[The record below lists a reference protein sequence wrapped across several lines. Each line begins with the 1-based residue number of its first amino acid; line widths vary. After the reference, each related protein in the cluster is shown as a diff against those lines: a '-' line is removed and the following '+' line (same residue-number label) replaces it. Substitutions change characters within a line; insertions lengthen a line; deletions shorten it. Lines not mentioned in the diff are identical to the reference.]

1 MNLAVSHPQSS
12 ASIPHVSV
20 FVILCCPHRY
30 CTVLYLQYSV
40 ILLCIG
46 GKLNLT
52 KIGASATQGPESQSA
67 SSMSASL
74 AIDGR
79 IVTDN
84 SNKLKLDHCAA
95 SRSSPSVRAW
105 LRIDLQNVYL
115 INEVIVTFYGS
126 TGRKAMIRVG
136 SNTSNDGNDNL
147 LCGTIEDYTD
157 FAERVN
163 VQRTVQCDERLW
175 GRYVNVQRQTAQ
187 NLEICEVEI
196 FTG

>member
-1 MNLAVSHPQSS
+1 M
-12 ASIPHVSV
+12 
-20 FVILCCPHRY
+20 
-30 CTVLYLQYSV
+30 
-40 ILLCIG
+40 LCIG

-67 SSMSASL
+67 SSMSASF

-84 SNKLKLDHCAA
+84 ANKLNFAHCAA
-95 SRSSPSVRAW
+95 SKSSSSVRTW

-115 INEVIVTFYGS
+115 INEVIITFYGS
-126 TGRKAMIRVG
+126 TGGNSLIRVG

-147 LCGTIEDYTD
+147 LCGTVKAYTD
-157 FAERVN
+157 FRNKVN
-163 VQRTVQCDERLW
+163 VQRTVQCKERLW
-175 GRYVNVQRQTAQ
+175 GRYVNVQRQVAQ

>member
-1 MNLAVSHPQSS
+1 MNLAVTHPQSS

-20 FVILCCPHRY
+20 FIILSFTRY
-30 CTVLYLQYSV
+30 NVVS
-40 ILLCIG
+40 LLCTG

-84 SNKLKLDHCAA
+84 SNKLNLVDCAA
-95 SRSSPSVRAW
+95 SKSSSSVRAW

-115 INEVIVTFYGS
+115 INEVIVTFFGS
-126 TGRKAMIRVG
+126 TGRNAMIRVG
-136 SNTSNDGNDNL
+136 SNMSNDGNDNL
-147 LCGTIEDYTD
+147 LCGTVEDYTGPAKRD
-157 FAERVN
+157 N
-163 VQRTVQCDERLW
+163 VQRTVQCKERLW
-175 GRYVNVQRQTAQ
+175 GRYVNVHRQPAAIT
-187 NLEICEVEI
+187 LEICEVEI
-196 FTG
+196 YTG

>member
-1 MNLAVSHPQSS
+1 MSAYLSYCRSLCYNRYNVVS
-12 ASIPHVSV
+12 
-20 FVILCCPHRY
+20 
-30 CTVLYLQYSV
+30 
-40 ILLCIG
+40 LLCTG

-79 IVTDN
+79 ILTDN
-84 SNKLKLDHCAA
+84 SNKLNLAHCAA
-95 SRSSPSVRAW
+95 SSSSSSVRTW

-115 INEVIVTFYGS
+115 INEVIVTFNGS

-157 FAERVN
+157 FADRVN
-163 VQRTVQCDERLW
+163 VQRTVHCDERLW
-175 GRYVNVQRQTAQ
+175 GRYVNVQRQTAE

-196 FTG
+196 YTG

>member
-1 MNLAVSHPQSS
+1 MLPT
-12 ASIPHVSV
+12 SIP
-20 FVILCCPHRY
+20 
-30 CTVLYLQYSV
+30 YLQYSV
-40 ILLCIG
+40 VLLCIG

-84 SNKLKLDHCAA
+84 SNRLNVAHCAA
-95 SRSSPSVRAW
+95 SKSSSSVRTW

-115 INEVIVTFYGS
+115 INEVIVTFFGS
-126 TGRKAMIRVG
+126 TGRNALIRVG

-147 LCGTIEDYTD
+147 LCGTVETYTD
-157 FAERVN
+157 FANRVN
-163 VQRTVQCDERLW
+163 VQRTVQCKERLW

-196 FTG
+196 YTG

>member
-1 MNLAVSHPQSS
+1 MST
-12 ASIPHVSV
+12 SV
-20 FVILCCPHRY
+20 P
-30 CTVLYLQYSV
+30 YLQYSV
-40 ILLCIG
+40 VLLCIG

-52 KIGASATQGPESQSA
+52 KIGASATQGPESQST

-79 IVTDN
+79 IVTDKN
-84 SNKLKLDHCAA
+84 GLNLAHCAA
-95 SRSSPSVRAW
+95 SNSSSSVRTW

-126 TGRKAMIRVG
+126 TGRNAMIRVG

-147 LCGTIEDYTD
+147 LCGTVEDYTVSTVVG
-157 FAERVN
+157 VN
-163 VQRTVQCDERLW
+163 VQRTVQCKERLW
-175 GRYVNVQRQTAQ
+175 GRYVNVQRQVAQ

-196 FTG
+196 YTGL